1 MSEWFAKRTL
11 GETTGEAARKWGS
24 REALVFGDK
33 RWTWTEFEADVI
45 AAAKGLIALGVKP
58 GEKVALWMNNKPE
71 WLFLMYATAKIGAV
85 LVPLNTRYR
94 SNDIQYVL
102 SQSNTGTLLSD
113 DRSGPVSYLDM
124 VKEVIPHPESL
135 EEGIKEFPDLRRI
148 VFVGDECY
156 SGTTLWKEALVSGKS
171 ITDAELQERESRVK
185 PDDLMLIGYTS
196 GTTGDPK
203 GVMHSHIN
211 IRNCMERASTLGI
224 TFTDIHINYLP
235 MFHIYALSEVMMIC
249 ALTGAKQIL
258 MESFDAKEA
267 LTLIER
273 EQVSLAHGFDTHWK
287 DLLDSQSALQA
298 NVSSLRLG
306 TLPAG
311 TEATIPVAE
320 LVQDIFCPT
329 VSGFGMTETWAFA
342 ALSFPTD
349 TREQRIYASGYPMS
363 DISFQV
369 VNPETGIPVEPKEL
383 GELRVKGYTLMQG
396 YYKRPQA
403 TAESFTEDGWFKTGD
418 TAKIRQDGR
427 LIFLGRYKDMLKVGG
442 ENVSPAEVEAHL
454 MKISGIQAISVVA
467 YPDERLHEVAVA
479 FTILKSDS
487 MLTADEITGFL
498 KGKIASFKI
507 PRHIIFVKEFPM
519 TSSGK
524 VQKARL
530 RKQAIEI
537 LG

>member
-369 VNPETGIPVEPKEL
+369 VNPETGIPVEPEEL